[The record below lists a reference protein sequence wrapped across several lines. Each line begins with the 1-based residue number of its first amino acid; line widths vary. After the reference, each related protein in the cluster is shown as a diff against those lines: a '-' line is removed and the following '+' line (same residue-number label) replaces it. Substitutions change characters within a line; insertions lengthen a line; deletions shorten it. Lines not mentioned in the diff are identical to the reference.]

1 MGNYSDVQKSDF
13 NNTSN
18 FDKINFPSETNYDKE
33 LMQNFK
39 YFNVFW
45 YEPIN
50 TNYFDRFKKYFQNV
64 LFIKENNIKSSIE
77 FFEKESSSDEWIV
90 VICGSLEKELIKI
103 LEQNECINAFFVFC
117 WNAELYEEQIKK
129 IKKLKCLTSDIEIL
143 RKKFV
148 EINKNYIFPNFKYNN
163 IDKINLLDDFHFIY
177 NSGNL
182 QSENEFALN
191 SVKREIKNHLKE
203 INKIRNRYNNFCL
216 KSYNYLKRE
225 KCIKDF
231 KESVPDD
238 NHEFL
243 LYPKCR

>member
-103 LEQNECINAFFVFC
+103 LEQNECINAFFVSC
-117 WNAELYEEQIKK
+117 
-129 IKKLKCLTSDIEIL
+129 
-143 RKKFV
+143 
-148 EINKNYIFPNFKYNN
+148 
-163 IDKINLLDDFHFIY
+163 
-177 NSGNL
+177 
-182 QSENEFALN
+182 
-191 SVKREIKNHLKE
+191 
-203 INKIRNRYNNFCL
+203 
-216 KSYNYLKRE
+216 
-225 KCIKDF
+225 
-231 KESVPDD
+231 
-238 NHEFL
+238 
-243 LYPKCR
+243 